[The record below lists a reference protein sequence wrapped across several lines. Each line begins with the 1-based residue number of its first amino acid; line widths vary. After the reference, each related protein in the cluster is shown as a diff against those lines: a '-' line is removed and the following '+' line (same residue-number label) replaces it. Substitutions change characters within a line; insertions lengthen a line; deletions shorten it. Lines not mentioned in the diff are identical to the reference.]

1 MIPKRI
7 LVPDRLRRPPATGW
21 SWIDGRFVREHMD
34 HLSREAVLL
43 YFFLSAVADVN
54 GLSFYGDGTVAARL
68 RMPLPSLFQA
78 RDELLAYDLIAHEPP
93 LTQVLSLPPRCQR
106 RRSEP
111 GGGLMQLGDILRR
124 AIASTHT
131 DQERSSAMKVGLW
144 AEIRRLAEI
153 EKLSAR
159 VISRRLHCSWRTVA
173 QALELEQPPARP
185 VPSRVSRLD
194 PYKAKIDALLAKY
207 PELSAVRIHEEI
219 ARGPDGY
226 TGSVITVRRYVRSIR
241 PARGRV
247 YQEVHYEPAQAMQVD
262 WGECGRVQVGNTT
275 RKVSVLV
282 AVLCY
287 SRMTYIEFTLSQ
299 RKAEFYRCLVHALE
313 FFGASPRAI
322 IFDNLKTAVINGSGR
337 AACFHPEFLALCG
350 HYYLQPIACER
361 RDPES
366 KGIVEA
372 KVRYVK
378 HNALAGR
385 SDELVRFEDY
395 VAFAPRWRDEIA
407 NVRTHETTRERPV
420 DRFQQER
427 SLLRA
432 LPTIPFDTDEIVPAV
447 VSPHARIEFDANRYS
462 VPPHLVR
469 QTVTIRADGHE
480 VRILHQGQVVAQH
493 VRCYQRRQLIVLPD
507 HRLAALTMSRRSR
520 SSALEQA
527 FDALGPEARQFHLGL
542 KRQPVKTGVHLRRLL
557 GLARVYGSAEV
568 LSAIAKALEFAA
580 YDAAYVENLLL
591 AERRR
596 RQLPTPTLPTP
607 QRRELIDD
615 IELEP
620 ADPAVYDRFC
630 NTTDEDS
637 HGTT

>member
-1 MIPKRI
+1 MNI
-7 LVPDRLRRPPATGW
+7 
-21 SWIDGRFVREHMD
+21 
-34 HLSREAVLL
+34 
-43 YFFLSAVADVN
+43 
-54 GLSFYGDGTVAARL
+54 
-68 RMPLPSLFQA
+68 
-78 RDELLAYDLIAHEPP
+78 
-93 LTQVLSLPPRCQR
+93 
-106 RRSEP
+106 
-111 GGGLMQLGDILRR
+111 
-124 AIASTHT
+124 
-131 DQERSSAMKVGLW
+131 GLW

-153 EKLSAR
+153 EKLSRRAIAR
-159 VISRRLHCSWRTVA
+159 RLRCSRYLVTAALELDQPPAHPVSRRL
-173 QALELEQPPARP
+173 
-185 VPSRVSRLD
+185 SRLD
-194 PYKAKIDALLAKY
+194 PYKAKIDALVAKY
-207 PELSAVRIHEEI
+207 PELSAVRVHEEI
-219 ARGPDGY
+219 GRGPDGY

-262 WGECGRVQVGNTT
+262 WGECGHVPIGNTT

-337 AACFHPEFLALCG
+337 AACFHPEFLAFCG
-350 HYYLQPIACER
+350 CYYMQPIACER

-372 KVRYVK
+372 SVRYVK
-378 HNALAGR
+378 RNALAGR

-407 NVRTHETTRERPV
+407 NVRIHETTRERPV
-420 DRFQQER
+420 DRFQKER

-432 LPTIPFDTDEIVPAV
+432 LPTIPFDTDEIVLAV
-447 VSPHARIEFDANRYS
+447 VSPHARVEFDANRYS
-462 VPPHLVR
+462 VPPHLTR
-469 QTVTIRADGHE
+469 QTVTIRADRDE
-480 VRILHQGQVVAQH
+480 VRILHQGQIVARH
-493 VRCYQRRQLIVLPD
+493 SRCYERRQLIVQPE
-507 HRLAALTMSRRSR
+507 HRLAALSMSRRSR

-527 FDALGPEARQFHLGL
+527 FDALGPEARQFHLHL
-542 KRQPVKTGVHLRRLL
+542 RKQPVKTGVHLRRLL
-557 GLARVYGSAEV
+557 GLARLYGTAE
-568 LSAIAKALEFAA
+568 LLGAISRALELAT

-607 QRRELIDD
+607 RRRELIDE

-620 ADPAVYDRFC
+620 ADPAFYDRFC
-630 NTTDEDS
+630 NNSEDNS
-637 HGTT
+637 HGQT